1 MERLARELW
10 AMGMSECRVCPVEGS
25 ECSGPIQ
32 GHHVL
37 PKETLKRH
45 GLHLHLWDVRNRL
58 PVCEHRHAQ
67 HTNASKPIP
76 REFVSPAAREFAAE
90 VGLEWWLDRFYPSE
104 AALDT
109 DDLTEVVP
117 TEWASL

>member
-10 AMGMSECRVCPVEGS
+10 AMGMSECRVCPAEGS
-25 ECSGPIQ
+25 ECEGPIQ
-32 GHHVL
+32 GHHVIA
-37 PKETLKRH
+37 KQTLKRH

-76 REFVSPAAREFAAE
+76 REFVSAAAWEFAAE

-109 DDLTEVVP
+109 DDCVAVVSW
-117 TEWASL
+117 EELA